1 MQLFHVLAILIAL
14 AAAFRYVNH
23 RFLRMPPSIALM
35 MMSLA
40 VSLVLLGAGA
50 VSEAFSGGIERQV
63 RRWVEGIDFAK
74 LLLEGMLGLLLFAG
88 ALHVNLNDL
97 IRNRWEIGT
106 FATIGVI
113 GSTFAVAAM
122 ARGVTALLGLDLP
135 WIYCLLF
142 GALIS
147 PTDPIAVLS
156 ILRRA
161 GAPKSLATKI
171 AGESLFNDGIG
182 VVVFIA
188 LLGLAAPGGH
198 AAGAG
203 RVLLLFA
210 VEAVGGVL
218 LGLALGY
225 AGYRV
230 LKSID
235 NYGLEV
241 LVTLAL
247 VMGGYSLA
255 QALHTSG
262 PLAMVVA
269 GLLIGNHGRQFAMS
283 AEVREH
289 LDTFWEL
296 IDEILNAVLFVLIGL
311 EVLVLR
317 LTGWYLLAGLIAI
330 PLVLLARLATVGI
343 PVRLLELRRPFAPR
357 AVRVLTWGGLR
368 GGISV
373 ALALSLPA
381 GPARELILTMTYMV
395 VAFSILV
402 QGLTVKR
409 LVGGGKE

>member
-1 MQLFHVLAILIAL
+1 MELFQILAILITL

-23 RFLRMPPSIALM
+23 RFLRMPPTIALM
-35 MMSLA
+35 LMSLV
-40 VSLVLLGAGA
+40 VSLVLLGAGRA
-50 VSEAFSGGIERQV
+50 SEAFSAGIERHV
-63 RRWVEGIDFAK
+63 RGWVERIDFSK
-74 LLLEGMLGLLLFAG
+74 LLLEGMLGFLLFAG
-88 ALHVNLNDL
+88 ALHVDLNDL
-97 IRNRWEIGT
+97 ADSRWSIGT
-106 FATIGVI
+106 FATIGVL

-122 ARGVTALLGLDLP
+122 VRGVTALLGLELA
-135 WIYCLLF
+135 WIHCLLL

-147 PTDPIAVLS
+147 PTDPIAVLG
-156 ILRRA
+156 ILKRA
-161 GAPKSLATKI
+161 GAPKGLETKL

-182 VVVFIA
+182 VVVFLT
-188 LLGLAAPGGH
+188 LLGIAGDEH
-198 AAGAG
+198 AARPGH
-203 RVLLLFA
+203 VLGLFA
-210 VEAVGGVL
+210 LEAGGGVA
-218 LGLALGY
+218 LGLVLGY

-230 LKSID
+230 LKSVD
-235 NYGLEV
+235 NYGVEI

-255 QALHTSG
+255 GAIYASG

-269 GLLIGNHGRQFAMS
+269 GLLIGNHGRRLAMS
-283 AEVREH
+283 KEVREH

-343 PVRLLELRRPFAPR
+343 PVRLLALRRPFAPR
-357 AVRVLTWGGLR
+357 AIRILTWGGLR

-381 GPARELILTMTYMV
+381 GPARDLILTMTYIV

-409 LVGGGKE
+409 LVAGGPG